1 MQTQIICDT
10 HILIFW
16 QDDPKRL
23 SNTAQAAME
32 TGLQE
37 KNLAC
42 SDISFWEIAMLIRSG
57 RLRDDISPVDYMAD
71 LSLVLSLTVL
81 PITPEIAFLSQQED
95 FFLHKDPADRL
106 IAATA
111 IHHNAPLITAD
122 KKLRELKPL
131 NVIW

>member
-1 MQTQIICDT
+1 MLTRIICDT

-16 QDDPKRL
+16 QDAPERL
-23 SNTAQAAME
+23 SSKAQAAME
-32 TGLQE
+32 EGLH
-37 KNLAC
+37 NNTLAC

-57 RLRDDISPVDYMAD
+57 RLRSDISPVQYMTD

-81 PITPEIAFLSQQED
+81 PITPEIAFLSQGD

-111 IHHNAPLITAD
+111 VHHNAPLISAD
-122 KKLRELKPL
+122 NKLQDLEPL
-131 NVIW
+131 TVIW